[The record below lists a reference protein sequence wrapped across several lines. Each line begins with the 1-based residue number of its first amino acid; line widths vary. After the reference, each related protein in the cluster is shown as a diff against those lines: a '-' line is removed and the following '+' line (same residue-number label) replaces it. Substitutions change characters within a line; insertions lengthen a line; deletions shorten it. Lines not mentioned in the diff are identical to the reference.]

1 MLNAPYLMK
10 GRSNSN
16 FCMRD
21 VLKPIIVLFGISI
34 LLLNKT
40 PEQIFMQLKPPKLCK
55 VIVEKI
61 QLLIWSFNKIYKLSQ
76 I

>member
-40 PEQIFMQLKPPKLCK
+40 PEQIFMQLKPQKLCK

-61 QLLIWSFNKIYKLSQ
+61 QLLI
-76 I
+76 